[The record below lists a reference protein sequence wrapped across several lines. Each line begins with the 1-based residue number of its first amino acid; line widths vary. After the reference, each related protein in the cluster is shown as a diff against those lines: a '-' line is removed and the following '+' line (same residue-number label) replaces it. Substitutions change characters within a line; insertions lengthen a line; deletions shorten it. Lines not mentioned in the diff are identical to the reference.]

1 MKINKR
7 VRVYGFGILA
17 VVYDLVF
24 IGGFLIY
31 LPVCFLRKKITIF
44 SLLKKIGFFLPSCN
58 KSVWIHAVSL
68 GEINLIE
75 PIVNKM
81 SENLKHSI
89 IISTTTLTGN
99 RVAHKKYG
107 AVAKIIYFPLD
118 ISIVVKNF
126 LRKINPK
133 IFITAEGELWPN
145 LIWHLRQKKT
155 PFLIINGRISDRAF
169 RRYRLIKPIMKK
181 MLSGCSR
188 IGVQNKKY
196 RKRFI
201 DLGAEPQKI
210 LITGSLKFNSINP
223 EERKIR
229 WFEQEYAPV
238 LKPNSRKLFIA
249 ASTHKPEEEYILD
262 FYKDLYLE
270 KSLTLL
276 IAPRHPER
284 VALIEKMALNKGL
297 KPVRISEINNFKDEK
312 NNLFILDTVGQLL
325 YFYNICD
332 ICFVGGSLSGSG
344 GHNILEP
351 LYFSKPVLFGPSMEN
366 FSDIAKKVIDN
377 SAGIQVNSFQDLKEK
392 VIILLKNEKERNKYS
407 QAARA
412 VFEKADSLSR
422 NVKMISKEFS
432 FFDES

>member
-1 MKINKR
+1 MKKNKR
-7 VRVYGFGILA
+7 AKVYGFGLLA
-17 VVYDLVF
+17 VIYDLLF
-24 IGGFLIY
+24 IGSFLIY

-44 SLLKKIGFFLPSCN
+44 SLLRKIGFFLPSCN
-58 KSVWIHAVSL
+58 KSIWIHAVSL
-68 GEINLIE
+68 GEVSLIE

-81 SENLKHSI
+81 SENLKYSI
-89 IISTTTLTGN
+89 VISTTTLTGN
-99 RVAHKKYG
+99 RVAYKKYG

-118 ISIVVKNF
+118 ISAVIKKF

-145 LIWHLRQKKT
+145 LISHIRRKKI
-155 PFLIINGRISDRAF
+155 PFLIINGRISERAF
-169 RRYRLIKPIMKK
+169 RRYRLIRPVMKK

-188 IGVQNKKY
+188 IGVQNEQY

-201 DLGAEPQKI
+201 DLGAEPERVSV
-210 LITGSLKFNSINP
+210 TGSLKFNSINP
-223 EERKIR
+223 DEEKIQQ
-229 WFEQEYAPV
+229 FKQKYTV
-238 LKPNSRKLFIA
+238 ILKPNSRKLFIA
-249 ASTHKPEEEYILD
+249 ASTHKPEEENILD
-262 FYKDLYLE
+262 FYKDLHS
-270 KSLTLL
+270 KKRPTLL

-284 VALIEKMALNKGL
+284 VTSIEKIALAKGF
-297 KPVRISEINNFKDEK
+297 KPVRISEVNNFEDKK
-312 NNLFILDTVGQLL
+312 NNLFILDTVGQLS

-377 SAGIQVNSFQDLKEK
+377 SAGIQVNSFQELKEK
-392 VIILLKNEKERNKYS
+392 VKILLENEKERNKYS
-407 QAARA
+407 QAAKI
-412 VFEKADSLSR
+412 VFEKADSLSQ
-422 NVKMISKEFS
+422 NLKMISKEFS